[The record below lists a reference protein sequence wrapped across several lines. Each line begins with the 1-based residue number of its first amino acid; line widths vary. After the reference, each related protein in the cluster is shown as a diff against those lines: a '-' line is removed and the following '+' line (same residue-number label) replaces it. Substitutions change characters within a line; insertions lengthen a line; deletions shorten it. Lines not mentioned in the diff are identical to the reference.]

1 MHFELLTEVNKFK
14 MLQYCWSSDQKKI
27 EIKLILIRLKQLV
40 SIILRLTM
48 TIPKT
53 NLRNSSIQ
61 EVEYRY

>member
-27 EIKLILIRLKQLV
+27 VIKLILIRLKQLV